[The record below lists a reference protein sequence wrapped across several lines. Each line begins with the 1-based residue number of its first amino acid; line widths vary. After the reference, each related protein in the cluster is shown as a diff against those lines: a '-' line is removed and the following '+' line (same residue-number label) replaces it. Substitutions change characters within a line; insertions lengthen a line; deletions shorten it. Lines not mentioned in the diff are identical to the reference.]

1 MKRRLWS
8 FPGGVRLP
16 GFKELSNREAIV
28 PFPVPRFIVLPLGQ
42 HAGQPAE
49 PLVDVGERVLCG
61 QLIARP
67 AALVSAPVH
76 TSTSGTVVAIEERPV
91 AHRSG
96 LPQRCIVIESDGL
109 DEWIAPDDPQLD
121 PWRTPAKELVERIR
135 DAGIVGLGGAVFPSA
150 VKLTPSKPVDTLIIN
165 GVECEPYIT
174 CDDLLMRSRPEAV
187 LRGARLLLELT
198 GARRCRVAVE
208 DNKPEAARALEQ
220 ALAEVLRE
228 DGAADMEVVQ
238 VPTRFPAGGEK
249 QLIRVLTGR
258 EVPSGG
264 LPFQVGVVCVNVGTV
279 AAIHDAL
286 FQGRPLI
293 SRIVTV
299 TGDGVAAPRNYEMR
313 LGTPIREVLDHVL
326 KSEARGSA
334 RVHIGG
340 PMMGFELPDA
350 HAPVAKGT
358 NCLLVRA
365 QPAETRPAEAMPCI
379 RCGACAD
386 VCPVRLMPQQLYW
399 HSRAGELDKTREHHL
414 FDCIECGCCA
424 HVCPSRIPLAQYY
437 QFAKHEVREAERRAR
452 KAEMARA
459 RNEQRQARI
468 ERQKAEKEAKRRGR
482 GRAKRD
488 EGAEAGG
495 DEAAA

>member
-1 MKRRLWS
+1 MRRRLWS

-28 PFPVPRFIVLPLGQ
+28 PFPVPRFLVLPLAQ

-49 PLVDVGERVLCG
+49 PLVAVGERVLCG

-67 AALVSAPVH
+67 TAWVSAPVH
-76 TSTSGTVVAIEERPV
+76 ASTSGTVVAIEERPV

-96 LPQRCIVIESDGL
+96 LPQRCIIIESDGL
-109 DEWIAPDDPQLD
+109 DEWIPIDAAEHD
-121 PWRTPAKELVERIR
+121 PWHTPTKQLVERIR

-150 VKLTPSKPVDTLIIN
+150 VKLTPAKPVDTLIIN

-198 GARRCRVAVE
+198 GARHCRVAVE
-208 DNKPEAARALEQ
+208 DNKPEATRALEQ
-220 ALAEVLRE
+220 ALAEVLCNE
-228 DGAADMEVVQ
+228 GAADMEVMQ

-299 TGDGVAAPRNYEMR
+299 TGDGVAVPRNYEMR
-313 LGTPIREVLDHVL
+313 LGTPIHEVLEQVRRENV
-326 KSEARGSA
+326 SQM

-350 HAPVAKGT
+350 RAPVAKGT

-365 QPAETRPAEAMPCI
+365 QPAETHPPEAMPCI

-386 VCPVRLMPQQLYW
+386 VCPARLMPQQLYW
-399 HSRAGELDKTREHHL
+399 HARASELDKAREQNL

-424 HVCPSRIPLAQYY
+424 HVCPSRIPLVQYY
-437 QFAKHEVREAERRAR
+437 QFAKYEVREAERRAR

-468 ERQKAEKEAKRRGR
+468 ERQKAEKAARRRGR
-482 GRAKRD
+482 SRPKRD
-488 EGAEAGG
+488 EDTDAGG
-495 DEAAA
+495 DEATA

>member
-8 FPGGVRLP
+8 FPGGVRLA
-16 GFKELSNREAIV
+16 GFKELSNREAVV
-28 PFPVPRFIVLPLGQ
+28 PFPVPSTIVLPLGQ

-49 PLVDVGERVLCG
+49 PLVEVGERVLCG

-76 TSTSGTVVAIEERPV
+76 ASTSGTVVAIEERPV
-91 AHRSG
+91 VHRSG
-96 LPQRCIVIESDGL
+96 IPQRCIIIESDGL
-109 DEWIAPDDPQLD
+109 DEWGPMDTAGED
-121 PWRTPAKELVERIR
+121 PWRTPAKQLVERIR
-135 DAGIVGLGGAVFPSA
+135 DAGIVGMGGAVFPSA
-150 VKLTPSKPVDTLIIN
+150 VKLAPAKPVDTLIIN

-220 ALAEVLRE
+220 ALAEVLRQ

-299 TGDGVAAPRNYEMR
+299 TGDAVSAPRNYEMR
-313 LGTPIREVLDHVL
+313 LGTPIREVLDRVL
-326 KSEARGSA
+326 RDDARDM

-340 PMMGFELPDA
+340 PMMGFELLDTR
-350 HAPVAKGT
+350 APVAKGT

-379 RCGACAD
+379 RCGACVD

-399 HSRAGELDKTREHHL
+399 HARAGELDKAREHHL

-424 HVCPSRIPLAQYY
+424 HVCPSRIPLVQYY
-437 QFAKHEVREAERRAR
+437 QFAKHEVRAAERRAH
-452 KAEMARA
+452 KAELARA

-468 ERQKAEKEAKRRGR
+468 ERQKAEKAKRRGR
-482 GRAKRD
+482 GKPKRD
-488 EGAEAGG
+488 EGADAGG